1 MKGKLSMKRASPW
14 ADRDERELKPVTWA
28 EKQMA
33 SLKSM
38 RQPYEQDVVQIASL
52 AQPNRSRFVMALSGN
67 NTAKASRSNNLYDG
81 HAIRSFRYLTNGMYS
96 GLSSPN
102 RPWFRF
108 KLPDDDLTKFYPVA
122 RWLADAQDIVGR
134 MLATSNF
141 YGAAKI
147 GYGEIG
153 VFGTDACIM
162 SEALDH
168 ETGLTYPVCHPLTFG
183 EYWIGLNA
191 NLEPERLM
199 RQTNMTARQ
208 MVQGFAVDRFNPR
221 EVDWGKLSQ
230 PVINAWD
237 KGDYDNEFPVMQL
250 IEPNDEFDPR
260 RMDRVGMPW
269 RSIKWE
275 PGAKASGSGGNMSSE
290 RLLEESGFNSQPFW
304 APRWEVTGSDVY
316 GYGPGHDALGDM
328 KVLQL
333 QGKRKGEA
341 TDYAVKPPMKAP
353 ASVRIKWAPGSV
365 THVAQV
371 DQAKVEPL
379 WQVDYRA
386 IEVIGRDQQDMRAA
400 IDEATYARLF
410 MAISNLEGSADRTVA
425 EIAAREEEKLT
436 QLGPVIERV
445 NNEKLAVALDR
456 AFDIAARNNMLP
468 PPPEELEGMPVEVDF
483 ISILAQAQ
491 RMIGMQQTDRAI
503 AFIGGLNEVTQT
515 QAASENLDV
524 DALVRDYW
532 DRSGAP
538 PKGLRDPQDR
548 DASRQQV
555 AQQQAAER
563 AAQMAPA
570 AKAAAEAGKAMAE
583 TPVGG
588 GDVSLFDRLTGAI
601 PAGS

>member
-1 MKGKLSMKRASPW
+1 MEGTLSVKAPVRNAW
-14 ADRDERELKPVTWA
+14 ADRSEREDKPVTWA

-33 SLKSM
+33 ALKAQ
-38 RQPYEQDVVQIASL
+38 RQPYEADVVQIASL
-52 AQPNRSRFVMALSGN
+52 AQPNRSRFVVAMSGTN
-67 NTAKASRSNNLYDG
+67 NAKASRSNNLYDG

-122 RWLADAQDIVGR
+122 TWLADVQEIVSR

-147 GYGEIG
+147 GYSEIG

-162 SEALDH
+162 GTALDH
-168 ETGLTYPVCHPLTFG
+168 ETGLVYPVCYPLTFG
-183 EYWIGLNA
+183 EYWLGLNA
-191 NLEPERLM
+191 QLEPDRLM
-199 RQTNMTARQ
+199 RQTQMTTRQ
-208 MVQGFAVDRFNPR
+208 MVQAFAVDRLNPR
-221 EVDWGKLSQ
+221 DVDWSKLSQ
-230 PVINAWD
+230 PVVNAWD
-237 KGDYDNEFPVMQL
+237 NGNYDTEHAVMQL
-250 IEPNDEFDPR
+250 IEPNDAFDPR
-260 RMDRVGMPW
+260 RADAAGMPW

-275 PGAKASGSGGNMSSE
+275 PGASSRGE
-290 RLLEESGFNSQPFW
+290 KLLEESGFNSQPFW

-316 GYGPGHDALGDM
+316 GYGPGHDALSDM

-333 QGKRKGEA
+333 QAKRKGEA

-379 WQVDYRA
+379 WQTDYRA
-386 IEVIGRDQQDMRAA
+386 IEVIGRDQLQAREA

-468 PPPEELEGMPVEVDF
+468 PPPEELYGMPVEVDF

-503 AFIGGLNEVTQT
+503 GFVGGLNQLTGST
-515 QAASENLDV
+515 AASENIDV
-524 DALVRDYW
+524 DELVRDYW
-532 DRSGAP
+532 DRAGAP
-538 PKGLRDPQDR
+538 PKGLRDPKER
-548 DASRQQV
+548 DADRQ
-555 AQQQAAER
+555 AQAQQAAAMR
-563 AAQMAPA
+563 AAEMAKVAAPA
-570 AKAAAEAGKAMAE
+570 AGAAKALAE
-583 TPVGG
+583 TPVAG
-588 GDVSLFDRLTGAI
+588 GDSTLFDRLTGAM